1 MTKLDKNAL
10 IEKYKEKIDEESS
23 IEFFE
28 DIADSFDESDEVKTL
43 KNELEEKQVKY
54 DELKEKYKTR
64 FLEGSFKDEEDDDD
78 EPKLKNVIDFREI

>member
-43 KNELEEKQVKY
+43 KNELEEKQAKY

-64 FLEGSFKDEEDDDD
+64 FLEGSFKDEEDDYD
-78 EPKLKNVIDFREI
+78 ELKVKNVIDFREI